1 MPTPTPGGV
10 TAASREAL
18 TAWVERNP
26 LRTWRKTQTPKVTIL
41 EAASLLG
48 VGMSMVQMYERGAHK
63 PGPDRADAFAK
74 VLGSDWSS
82 RWDEWSASKPAL

>member
-1 MPTPTPGGV
+1 MPNPTPGGV
-10 TAASREAL
+10 TSASREAVKE
-18 TAWVERNP
+18 WVARNP
-26 LRTWRKTQTPKVTIL
+26 LRAWRLAQTPKVTIL

-63 PGPDRADAFAK
+63 PGPDRAAAFAK

-82 RWDEWSASKPAL
+82 RWDDWLAAKPAL